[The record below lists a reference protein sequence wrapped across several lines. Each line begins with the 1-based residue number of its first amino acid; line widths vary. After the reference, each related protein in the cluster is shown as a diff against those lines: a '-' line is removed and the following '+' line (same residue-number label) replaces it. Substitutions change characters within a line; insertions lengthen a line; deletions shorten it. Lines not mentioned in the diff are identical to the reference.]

1 MIWNTEIE
9 TAARDKIKAIQL
21 ERLKTTVAHCY
32 ANVGFFRERLDAA
45 GMQPDKW
52 KHIEDLQKIPLTT
65 KEDLRAYYPFK
76 MFAVPQKE
84 IVRIHASSGTTGKP
98 TAVGYTR
105 GDLELWSECVAR
117 IVCMAGG
124 HDGDIAQISF
134 GYGLFTGALG
144 LHNGLEK
151 VGASIIPI
159 SAGNTEKQLMIM
171 QDFGT
176 TILVCTPS
184 YALYMSDTAREM
196 GIKPEDLSL
205 RIGMFGGEG
214 HTLEMSYEIE
224 KRWGIV
230 ATENYGLSEV
240 LGPGVSGEC
249 TYKTGMHF
257 NEDYFLAEIIDP
269 ETGEVLPDGSEGEL
283 VITTLNKEAFPL
295 LRYRT
300 RDITSLHYEKC
311 ECGRTS
317 MRMAKVKGRSDD
329 MLIIKGVNVYPSQ
342 VEGVVVGME
351 HISPFYQLVVKKD
364 GFADALEVHVELTDG
379 SLLTHFGELQRVEDT
394 VRGRL
399 KRVLGLECAVRLREP
414 GSIERT
420 MGKAKRVKDE
430 R

>member
-9 TAARDKIKAIQL
+9 TATRDEIKKIQL
-21 ERLKTTVAHCY
+21 ERLKNTVAHCY
-32 ANVGFFRERLDAA
+32 ANVGFFRDRLDVA
-45 GMQPDKW
+45 GMKPDNW
-52 KHIEDLQKIPLTT
+52 KRIEDLQKIPLTT

-214 HTLEMSYEIE
+214 HTLEMSHEIE

-399 KRVLGLECAVRLREP
+399 KRVLGLECTVRLREP